1 MKNKNLKHWQSRCP
15 GKQQARTSLSA
26 VLLDWTEFPFHMIHQ
41 LYFYNKHGTKM
52 KRFHSATRSEF
63 EFVMELLKED
73 WCGLL
78 EMPTFVWAFVLPRS
92 LHAQIRTHRHW
103 SFFSESHQ
111 LSLPIEFADQDDYFH
126 IPGKSSIAKAVEQ
139 VAMKDS
145 QDHYQELLELGVLP
159 SLARGVL
166 PMHINLGL
174 TAGCNLRAMFQTIV
188 LRNCN
193 ILQSTYWQP
202 LLEQMEKELCKKV
215 DERFSELF
223 KLKPCNINKRCLSS
237 IEQKLRIA
245 GQDPHKP
252 CKYYL
257 AKFADEKD
265 WKIID
270 EN

>member
-1 MKNKNLKHWQSRCP
+1 MKNKKMNHWKNRCP
-15 GKQQARTSLSA
+15 GKQQKRQSPTA
-26 VLLDWTEFPFHMIHQ
+26 VLLNWTEFPFNIIHQ

-52 KRFHSATRSEF
+52 RSFHRASEIQF
-63 EFVMELLKED
+63 NFVLKLLQED

-111 LSLPIEFADQDDYFH
+111 LSLPTEFAEQGDYFH
-126 IPGKSSIAKAVEQ
+126 IPLDEPGDWATENIEKTIMEDIQIAYR
-139 VAMKDS
+139 D
-145 QDHYQELLELGVLP
+145 LLNDGVLP

-188 LRNCN
+188 LRNCD

-202 LLEQMEKELCKKV
+202 LLEQMQEELCTKV
-215 DERFSELF
+215 DQRFSELF
-223 KLKPCNINKRCLSS
+223 KLKPCDVNSRCLSS
-237 IEQKLRIA
+237 VEQELRII
-245 GQDPHKP
+245 GKDPHEP
-252 CKYYL
+252 CEHYL

-265 WKIID
+265 
-270 EN
+270 